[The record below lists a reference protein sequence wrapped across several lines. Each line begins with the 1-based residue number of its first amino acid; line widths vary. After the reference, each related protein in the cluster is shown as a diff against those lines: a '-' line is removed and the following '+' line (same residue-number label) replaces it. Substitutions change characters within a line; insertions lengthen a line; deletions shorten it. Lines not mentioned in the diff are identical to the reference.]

1 MKKQLVIVANE
12 KYLKY
17 ATYLQGLI
25 SSIDDEE
32 DRQVGTEDGVV
43 SAVIWD
49 EEHHKANSKSLASG
63 NSVVFFGDSEYVRKN
78 CSEINTKFSKF
89 GMTYGWLGNHANL
102 RVANDALNEDN
113 AADFYQLAEEYGK
126 RFEKELSFLFSPKR
140 DKEIGNDV
148 VDHAI
153 AVVEFAFP
161 PARIVDLVMN
171 KGKSSKLS
179 NRLAM
184 AIGKG
189 VDKTKNAE
197 AVDQQYTLLTLVFYM
212 DSLSEFLGI

>member
-1 MKKQLVIVANE
+1 M
-12 KYLKY
+12 
-17 ATYLQGLI
+17 
-25 SSIDDEE
+25 
-32 DRQVGTEDGVV
+32 
-43 SAVIWD
+43 
-49 EEHHKANSKSLASG
+49 
-63 NSVVFFGDSEYVRKN
+63 
-78 CSEINTKFSKF
+78 
-89 GMTYGWLGNHANL
+89 
-102 RVANDALNEDN
+102 
-113 AADFYQLAEEYGK
+113 
-126 RFEKELSFLFSPKR
+126 
-140 DKEIGNDV
+140 

-189 VDKTKNAE
+189 VDKTKNAG